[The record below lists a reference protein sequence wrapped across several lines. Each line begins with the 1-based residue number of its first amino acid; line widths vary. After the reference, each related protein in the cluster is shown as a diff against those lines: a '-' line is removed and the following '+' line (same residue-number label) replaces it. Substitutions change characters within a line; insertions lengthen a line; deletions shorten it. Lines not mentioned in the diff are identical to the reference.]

1 MNVQNIIFNRSENLK
16 TKQPI
21 RLIMF
26 TSKSCKFCPEIDRI
40 VRKFVGSGIGT
51 NVNVTTVD
59 VDISPDIAK
68 KYEINRLPAVYMG
81 NERVLEGYMSEDD
94 IRDRLWNQIFHSVL
108 ANDLSHEKRK
118 ENLIWLTRNMIN
130 SVSGKE
136 LIRPNIGDYVHIQAL
151 QISSMSLL
159 ALDPLAS
166 HLQYEAGDSR
176 RIHLGR
182 AEKLHTGGELLP
194 PGQDSGG

>member
-1 MNVQNIIFNRSENLK
+1 M
-16 TKQPI
+16 
-21 RLIMF
+21 
-26 TSKSCKFCPEIDRI
+26 
-40 VRKFVGSGIGT
+40 
-51 NVNVTTVD
+51 TTVD
-59 VDISPDIAK
+59 VDLSPEIAK
-68 KYEINRLPAVYMG
+68 KYEINRLPTVYMG

-94 IRDRLWNQIFHSVL
+94 IRDRLWNRIFHSVL

-166 HLQYEAGDSR
+166 HLQYESGRLYGLFGAGQMRLLGTNPEIIRNFRIGSWR
-176 RIHLGR
+176 R
-182 AEKLHTGGELLP
+182 
-194 PGQDSGG
+194 